1 MSKNVP
7 NSVQTC
13 YHVIFWSHHAL
24 QGQKL
29 EKENK
34 IEVLKFQK
42 CPKTFLKVSKQV
54 LNLFW
59 GNFRRKK
66 MPSAP
71 RNVETWNNFKKLEK
85 LSHFQ
90 NAQKRSQKQSD
101 MFWKCFEEI
110 FSVKLLLTAPW
121 RFERRKMENMENFNI
136 SKVSETVPNSVQ
148 ISSELVLRYFF
159 RKEMASTHWRVATW
173 KTSKKNRKEIQ
184 IFRNVQKRTQQC
196 SNMLRGDFFWNHH
209 ALQGRKMEKNERK
222 IGLLKFEKCPK
233 TFLKVS
239 KLVLNLFWGNFLGK
253 KVPSAPRNVK
263 TWNNFKK
270 LEKLSHFE
278 NDQKRSQKQSN
289 MFWTCF
295 EEFFWQ
301 NCCSVHPGGSREEK
315 MENMESFNISKMS
328 KTVPNSVQT
337 CSELV
342 LR

>member
-29 EKENK
+29 EQKENK

-110 FSVKLLLTAPW
+110 SSVKLLLTEPW

-233 TFLKVS
+233 TFLKS
-239 KLVLNLFWGNFLGK
+239 
-253 KVPSAPRNVK
+253 P
-263 TWNNFKK
+263 
-270 LEKLSHFE
+270 
-278 NDQKRSQKQSN
+278 N

-295 EEFFWQ
+295 EVTFSEKK
-301 NCCSVHPGGSREEK
+301 CPVHPG
-315 MENMESFNISKMS
+315 MS
-328 KTVPNSVQT
+328 KLGTKSRSWNNFHIFKMPKNVPKSNQT
-337 CSELV
+337 CFEHDS
-342 LR
+342 RNFFR